1 MTEQEKL
8 KLTDL
13 LNYRR
18 DLWFFAWIIG
28 LIASLLS
35 IVLLALSG
43 WFLTAAAAAGIIN
56 LATAY
61 VFNYLMPAGFI
72 RFAAISRT
80 VGRYAERL
88 ASHYAVL
95 TLLADLRSKTFAR
108 VMSHSRRA
116 SIEQM
121 QKLTSDID
129 QLDALPVKF
138 LLPCLWTFSLF
149 LIISVLLFCSFG
161 VFYSLFVLLF
171 IFIAAVI
178 IPYRAILQVL
188 TIDEKHSVLAEKRR
202 IHLIRPLTTISALLQ
217 WGQWSRFAENFRK
230 TDSKYSI
237 NFLTQQK
244 ISGKTVLLQQI
255 FLAISSILVLI
266 FGAILL
272 DKEEITVAMLLAV
285 LLTIYAYAE
294 TALALGTQ
302 INAYGLSSAA
312 CARINNML
320 EDGKKNTVT
329 DEINKDYNCYK
340 NFDKSKKL
348 SLRVENITA
357 KYETAIN
364 AAENIS
370 FEIKT
375 GEILL
380 ITGAS
385 GSGKSS
391 LLAAL
396 AGELKINK
404 GSIFL
409 NNEEYKFEAA
419 IKDGIVGFLA
429 QDIDIF
435 DLSLKENLTLGK
447 KDIREEKIWE
457 ILEAVNL
464 SKWVKNQPEGLNTQL
479 GEYAAAISGGQARR
493 IALARLLLQDY
504 PILLLDEPFAGLDID
519 SQIKISKYLE
529 NKNIIL
535 IAVNHLNNYWNNARL
550 LNISSNSSILKE
562 SR

>member
-8 KLTDL
+8 RLTDL

-28 LIASLLS
+28 LIASISS

-108 VMSHSRRA
+108 VMSHNKSS

-138 LLPCLWTFSLF
+138 LLPCLWTLSLF
-149 LIISVLLFCSFG
+149 LIISVLLFTAFG
-161 VFYSLFVLLF
+161 VFYALFVLLF
-171 IFIAAVI
+171 IFIAAAI

-188 TIDEKHSVLAEKRR
+188 TIDENHSILAEQRR
-202 IHLIRPLTTISALLQ
+202 IHLIRPLATISALLQ
-217 WGQWSRFAENFRK
+217 WGQWSRFAEIFSK
-230 TDSKYSI
+230 SDSKYSI
-237 NFLTQQK
+237 NFLIQQK

-285 LLTIYAYAE
+285 LLTVYAYAE
-294 TALALGTQ
+294 TALALGAQ
-302 INAYGLSSAA
+302 INAYGLSFAA

-320 EDGKKNTVT
+320 EDGKKNSVT
-329 DEINKDYNCYK
+329 AEINKDENYYK

-348 SLRVENITA
+348 ALRVENITA

-385 GSGKSS
+385 GAGKSS
-391 LLAAL
+391 LLSAL

-409 NNEEYKFEAA
+409 NNEEYKPEAA

-493 IALARLLLQDY
+493 IALARLLLNDY
-504 PILLLDEPFAGLDID
+504 PILILDEPFAGLDID

-535 IAVNHLNNYWNNARL
+535 IVVNHRNNYWNKARV
-550 LNISSNSSILKE
+550 LNISSNSSI
-562 SR
+562 